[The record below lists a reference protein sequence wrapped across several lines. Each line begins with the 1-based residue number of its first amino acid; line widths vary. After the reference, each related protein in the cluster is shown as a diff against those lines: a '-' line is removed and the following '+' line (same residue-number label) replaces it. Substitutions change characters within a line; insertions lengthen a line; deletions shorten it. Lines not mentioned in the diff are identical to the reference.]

1 MRAWA
6 SFLPW
11 LGDERFQEPA
21 LFGGP
26 PNGYGIGD
34 RIARLALWPRAVVT

>member
-1 MRAWA
+1 MHVRAL
-6 SFLPW
+6 FHLFT
-11 LGDERFQEPA
+11 GERSQEPA

-34 RIARLALWPRAVVT
+34 QIARLALLPCAGVI